1 MSRLRGRAV
10 ALVAAL
16 VVPLVASAGASAG
29 AVADAAAGADRPAAA
44 EPTATAEA
52 EELAAFSDPEIL
64 ESSGLVVVDGRW
76 VTVNDSGDSGRVLT
90 VDPATGDTVGVTS
103 WEPDPFDVEAVAP
116 VVEDGVQTGDVWV
129 ADIGDNAAVRDSVSL
144 VRVPVG
150 EGDRSVQPE
159 VVELVYPDGP
169 RDAESLLTDPVT
181 GRLYVVSKGLLGGEF
196 FAVPEELSQDGPT
209 TMEPVAPA
217 AGIATDGSFFPDG
230 RHVVVRNYGS
240 AYVYTFPDLL
250 EIGSVTL
257 PAQPQ
262 GEGVAV
268 DPADPTSLLLTSE
281 GSEQPVLRV
290 PLPDE
295 LAAAVAPEGG
305 DDPAESAESAD
316 QQGSDEEP
324 ALPSWLFWVG
334 GGAAVVLL
342 VVAAGAAVAVVRRP
356 RERR

>member
-1 MSRLRGRAV
+1 MSRSRGGAG

-16 VVPLVASAGASAG
+16 VVPLVVSAGSDG
-29 AVADAAAGADRPAAA
+29 AAGVDRSVAA

-52 EELAAFSDPEIL
+52 EQLAAFTDPEIL
-64 ESSGLVVVDGRW
+64 ESSGLAVVDGRW
-76 VTVNDSGDSGRVLT
+76 VTVNDSGDSGRVFT

-116 VVEDGVQTGDVWV
+116 VVEDGVPTGEVWV

-144 VRVPVG
+144 LRVPVG
-150 EGDRSVQPE
+150 EGDRTVEPE

-181 GRLYVVSKGLLGGEF
+181 GRLHVVSKGLLGGEF

-209 TMEPVAPA
+209 TMEPIAPA

-240 AYVYTFPDLL
+240 AYVSTFPDLV
-250 EIGSVTL
+250 EIGSFAL

-268 DPADPTSLLLTSE
+268 DPADPTALLITSE

-290 PLPDE
+290 PLPDD
-295 LAAAVAPEGG
+295 LAAAVAPQEPEGSG
-305 DDPAESAESAD
+305 ESGESAD
-316 QQGSDEEP
+316 QQGSDEDP
-324 ALPSWLFWVG
+324 ALPSWLSWVG

-356 RERR
+356 RERP